1 MGMFPNVKTVEISNR
16 SMVVVTFADTKS
28 TGRSFQ
34 VMAESRVGKIPPGLK
49 LANVTVSFQDLV
61 LLPPYGL
68 DESQI

>member
-16 SMVVVTFADTKS
+16 SMVVVTSADTKS

-49 LANVTVSFQDLV
+49 LANVTVSF
-61 LLPPYGL
+61 
-68 DESQI
+68 